1 MWTLKPISPHS
12 GRQLHGSDFCSPLS
26 QILYGTSMDQVT
38 LDSQGNEW
46 VGMSGAPLGGATV
59 LGTDCTASSETMYGE
74 VVI

>member
-1 MWTLKPISPHS
+1 
-12 GRQLHGSDFCSPLS
+12 
-26 QILYGTSMDQVT
+26 MDQVT